1 MDSNKIILAKIKGA
15 VALCLLLLLICFV
28 SVAKADTIKDFKS
41 NIKIETNSVI
51 DVTEQITMR
60 IDDFGKHGTIRQ
72 IPNRKKDSE
81 NRVFESKFSVYDC
94 KINGR
99 SAQFVA
105 EVQGDHIS
113 IRIGDGAVILEPG
126 LYTFTIAYKATRQ
139 IGFFDKYDELYWN
152 VTGDMW
158 NMPIEKAS
166 CTVEL
171 PAGNKKFRSLE
182 WYRGARGESGYMQN
196 GQRLANTVCTTKGLN
211 AREGLTV
218 CYTFDKG
225 LVTEPAPYFGAM
237 KTIENIALA
246 VAILSFV
253 LFAFLIFH
261 AITHKKQEVVIP
273 IWDIPREIT
282 PSISRYVNFAKCGQT
297 ALSADI
303 IFLATKGY
311 IKIKENEEKSG
322 FSIFTTT
329 KRNLSLECIK
339 PLDEVMNDPELS
351 EDLRDI
357 MKELFADD
365 NTISL
370 TDENGETFVNLLENV
385 QFHAQTFL
393 HGKTISKAFYP
404 ALQLGLFAIGFLALL
419 PFWGEDMTAFGAVA
433 LACLV
438 PCVIGYSALSSLCIV
453 PRAKKKGAF
462 FVFVALVFIYGM
474 ALMIFSAFVSEF
486 QVYAKTLFALML
498 SSLPIIF
505 SALLA
510 RDYNSRGLADFAKV
524 KGIELFLDMAEK
536 ERIKFFESYD
546 KDFASPKAQYER
558 FLPYAVALG
567 VAKTWGEKFAT
578 CLKEISYVPT
588 WYETNSFDLFDIML
602 LNSRLNM
609 MSHIMGT
616 NIESFKS
623 SQQSFT
629 ISGGG
634 SGFGGGGFSGGGGG
648 GGGGSTW

>member
-1 MDSNKIILAKIKGA
+1 M
-15 VALCLLLLLICFV
+15 CLLLFLFCLA
-28 SVAKADTIKDFKS
+28 SVAKADTITDFKS
-41 NIKIETNSVI
+41 NIKIEANSVL

-60 IDDFGKHGTIRQ
+60 VDGFGKHGIIRQ
-72 IPNRKKDSE
+72 IPNLKKNKE
-81 NRVFESKFSVYDC
+81 GQIFKSKFSVYDC

-99 SAQFVA
+99 PAQFVD
-105 EVQGDHIS
+105 EVENDHIS
-113 IRIGDGAVILEPG
+113 IRIGDANVVLEPG

-158 NMPIEKAS
+158 NMPIEKAT

-171 PAGNKKFRSLE
+171 PDGNKNFRSIE

-196 GQRLANTVCTTKGLN
+196 GQNVANTVQTTKELN
-211 AREGLTV
+211 EREGLTV

-225 LVTEPAPYFGAM
+225 IVTEPAPYFGAM
-237 KTIENIALA
+237 KTIENIAFA
-246 VAILSFV
+246 VAILSFL
-253 LFAFLIFH
+253 LFAFLIFY
-261 AITHKKQEVVIP
+261 AITHKKQTVVIP
-273 IWDIPREIT
+273 IWDIPKDIT
-282 PSISRYVNFAKCGQT
+282 PSISRYVNFAKSGQT

-303 IFLATKGY
+303 IYLATKGY
-311 IKIKENEEKSG
+311 IKIKEQETKSG
-322 FSIFTTT
+322 FSIFATT
-329 KRNLSLECIK
+329 KRVLSLECVK
-339 PLDEVMNDPELS
+339 PLDEVVKDTELA

-357 MKELFADD
+357 MKELFADST
-365 NTISL
+365 TISL
-370 TDENGETFVNLLENV
+370 TDENGETFVKLLENV
-385 QFHAQTFL
+385 QFHAQSFL
-393 HGKTISKAFYP
+393 HGKTVLKVFYP
-404 ALQLGLFAIGFLALL
+404 ILQLGLFVIGFFALL
-419 PFWGEDMTAFGAVA
+419 PFWGEDMTAFSAIA

-438 PCVIGYSALSSLCIV
+438 PCVIGYSALASLCAV

-462 FVFVALVFIYGM
+462 FVLVVLVFIYGI

-486 QVYAKTLFALML
+486 YVYIKVLFAFMFV
-498 SSLPIIF
+498 SLPISF
-505 SALLA
+505 SALLT

-536 ERIKFFESYD
+536 ERIKFFEDND
-546 KDFASPKAQYER
+546 KDFASPEAQYER

-567 VAKTWGEKFAT
+567 VAKTWAEKFVT

-588 WYETNSFDLFDIML
+588 WYETNSPDLFDIML

-623 SQQSFT
+623 SQQDFSVL
-629 ISGGG
+629 GGG

-648 GGGGSTW
+648 GGGGGTW

>member
-1 MDSNKIILAKIKGA
+1 M
-15 VALCLLLLLICFV
+15 CLLLLLVCFV
-28 SVAKADTIKDFKS
+28 SVAKADTITDFKC

-60 IDDFGKHGTIRQ
+60 IDDFGKHGIIRQ
-72 IPNRKKDSE
+72 IPNLKKDKE
-81 NRVFESKFSVYDC
+81 GRVFESKFSVYDC
-94 KINGR
+94 KINGE
-99 SAQFVA
+99 SAQFVD
-105 EVQGDHIS
+105 EVESDHIS

-126 LYTFTIAYKATRQ
+126 VYTFTIAYKATRQ

-158 NMPIEKAS
+158 DMPIEKACCS
-166 CTVEL
+166 VSL
-171 PAGNKKFRSLE
+171 PAGNKNFRSVE

-196 GQRLANTVCTTKGLN
+196 GQRVANTVRTTKGLN
-211 AREGLTV
+211 EREGLTV

-225 LVTEPAPYFGAM
+225 IVTEPAPYFGAM
-237 KTIENIALA
+237 KTVENIALV

-261 AITHKKQEVVIP
+261 AITHKKQAVVIP
-273 IWDIPREIT
+273 IWDIPKSIT
-282 PSISRYVNFAKCGQT
+282 PSISRYVSLAKCGQA

-303 IFLATKGY
+303 IYLATKGY
-311 IKIKENEEKSG
+311 IKIKENEKKSG
-322 FSIFTTT
+322 FSIFATT
-329 KRNLSLECIK
+329 KRILSLECVK
-339 PLDEVMNDPELS
+339 PLEEVVKDTELS

-365 NTISL
+365 TTISL
-370 TDENGETFVNLLENV
+370 TDENGETFITLLENV

-393 HGKTISKAFYP
+393 HGKTVSKVIYP
-404 ALQLGLFAIGFLALL
+404 ALQLGLFVIGFLALL
-419 PFWGEDMTAFGAVA
+419 PFWGEDMTAFGVVA

-438 PCVIGYSALSSLCIV
+438 PCAIGYSALSSLGLV
-453 PRAKKKGAF
+453 PRAKKNGTF
-462 FVFVALVFIYGM
+462 FVFVALVFVYGI
-474 ALMIFSAFVSEF
+474 ALMIFSALVSEF
-486 QVYAKTLFALML
+486 QVYAKALFALML
-498 SSLPIIF
+498 ASLPISF
-505 SALLA
+505 SALFV
-510 RDYNSRGLADFAKV
+510 RDYNSRGLTDFAKV

-536 ERIKFFESYD
+536 ERIKFFEGYD
-546 KDFASPKAQYER
+546 KNFTSPKVQYER

-567 VAKTWGEKFAT
+567 VAKTWGEKFAER
-578 CLKEISYVPT
+578 LKEISYVPT
-588 WYETNSFDLFDIML
+588 WYETNSFDVFDIML
-602 LNSRLNM
+602 LNARLNM
-609 MSHIMGT
+609 MSHIMGS

-629 ISGGG
+629 MSRGG